1 MAKPGRQKPRQK
13 REDPVLDR
21 VLDELLNGKVDVI
34 PKFTD
39 LPRRW
44 REAPEKE
51 SDREHP
57 WDPTKDELLGKF
69 IGLAV
74 TQQFAREELRRLY
87 DELTTNGEP
96 IPDLL
101 QGWNDILSVL
111 GDPPSR
117 PGPRRKVD
125 RDGWAGVAFKLL
137 GVYGYTREEAIAR
150 IAETLGVSD
159 ETIRTAIN
167 KNRIHLGPPQEFGL
181 IFTLTNR
188 QPVRTLEAI

>member
-21 VLDELLNGKVDVI
+21 VLEELLNGKVDVI

-44 REAPEKE
+44 RQAPATE

-57 WDPTKDELLGKF
+57 SDPTKDELLGDF
-69 IGLAV
+69 IGWAV
-74 TQQFAREELRRLY
+74 TQPFAREELRRLY

-101 QGWNDILSVL
+101 LGWNGILSVV

-125 RDGWAGVAFKLL
+125 RDALAGVAFKLL
-137 GVYGYTREEAIAR
+137 GDCGYTREEAIAR

-167 KNRIHLGPPQEFGL
+167 KNRIHLGPRK
-181 IFTLTNR
+181 NS
-188 QPVRTLEAI
+188 A